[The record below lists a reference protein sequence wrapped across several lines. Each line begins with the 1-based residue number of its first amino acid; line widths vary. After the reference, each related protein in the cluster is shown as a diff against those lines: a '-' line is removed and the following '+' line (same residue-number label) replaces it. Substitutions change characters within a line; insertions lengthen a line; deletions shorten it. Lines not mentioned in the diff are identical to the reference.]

1 MPKIIINGKEIE
13 FEKGMTVLQACELAD
28 VEIPRFCYHEKLS
41 IAGNCRMC
49 LVELEKSPKPIA
61 SCAMPAAEGM
71 NIKTNTHL
79 VEKAR
84 KGVMEFLLANH
95 PLDCPVCDQGGEC
108 DLQDQS
114 MYYGVDK
121 SRFIEN
127 KRQVKEKYMGP
138 LIKTQMTRC
147 IHCTRCVRFAT
158 EVAGVPE
165 IGAIGRGE
173 NMEITT
179 YLEKAMES
187 ELSANVIDLCPVGAL
202 TSKPYAFEARP
213 WELKKTESIDV
224 MDAVGSNIRI
234 DTYNWEVKRIL
245 PRLNNDI
252 NEEWISD
259 KTRYSCD
266 GLLKQRL
273 DVPYIKKDNKLQ
285 KSNWDEAITLLADKI
300 QSINPNEI
308 GGHIGD
314 MVNMEN
320 ALSFKKLFAILK
332 SKNLEFREKKF
343 YINSSEK
350 INYIFNSSIK
360 GIEESDLILLIGSNP
375 RHEATMLNARIR
387 KTFVKKRIPIF
398 SIGDPGELTYDYT
411 VIGNTTDDLKKI
423 LDNEH
428 EFSKKLSSSNKPII
442 IIGESALEL
451 ESGKYIVEEVKN
463 FLKNNNF
470 ISKEWNAFNFLAQNA
485 STVGLIDLKVLSKED
500 EEKNSFF
507 EKLNKNQFKLL
518 YLLGSDNL
526 DIKKDNEFIVY
537 QGSHGDRGAEIA
549 DLVLPSAAF
558 TEQNGLFENLEGRVQ
573 ESKKASYPIGEALE
587 DWKIFNLILKKLG
600 KFNDLSKFDSLRK
613 EVLNLI
619 PNFTKLNELPN
630 FEEAQ
635 EVNTSSEFISESV
648 NIKNLDYFY
657 TNSISRA
664 SKTMSECRQ
673 IKQKLKKQEH
683 KYMIEYL
690 QILGQ
695 EVYKIVFLLVP
706 ILVSVAMIVWLDR
719 RVWGLVQKRRGP
731 NVVGPFGLFQ
741 TLADAL
747 KYIFKEII
755 IPASA
760 NKVVFI
766 LAPIVTMTLALV
778 AWAVIPMSEELVLSD
793 INVGILY
800 LFAVSSLGVYGIIM
814 GGWASNSKYPF
825 LGAIRSAAQMV
836 SYEVSIGIIIINVLL
851 CVGSLNLNDI
861 VIAQKNLWY
870 VIPLFPMFVIFFIS
884 ALAETNRPP
893 FDLPEAEAELVAG
906 YQTEYSG
913 MMYAMFWLGEYA
925 NILLMCAMG
934 SILFLGGWLPIMDVY
949 PLNIIPA
956 PIWMISKI
964 LFLFLLF
971 ALIKAIVPRYR
982 YDQLMRLGW
991 KIFLPFSLIYL
1002 VFTASFLFY
1011 FDKLPK
1017 VNF

>member
-1 MPKIIINGKEIE
+1 MPKITINGKEIE
-13 FEKGMTVLQACELAD
+13 FEKGMTVLQACELAE

-49 LVELEKSPKPIA
+49 LVEMEKSAKPIA

-71 NIKTNTHL
+71 NIKTNTTL

-121 SRFIEN
+121 SRFVEN
-127 KRQVKEKYMGP
+127 KRLVKEKYMGP

-224 MDAVGSNIRI
+224 MDAVGSNIRV

-245 PRLNNDI
+245 PRLNNNI

-285 KSNWDEAITLLADKI
+285 KSSWDEAISILASKFK
-300 QSINPNEI
+300 SINPSKI

-314 MVNMEN
+314 MVNLEN
-320 ALSFKKLFAILK
+320 ALSFKKFFKTLK
-332 SKNLEFREKKF
+332 ISNLEFRERKF

-360 GIEESDLILLIGSNP
+360 GIEESDLIVLIGTNP
-375 RHEATMLNARIR
+375 RFEASMLNARIR
-387 KTFVKKRIPIF
+387 KVFVKRKIPIF
-398 SIGDPGELTYDYT
+398 SLGDPGELTYEYKK
-411 VIGNTTDDLKKI
+411 IGKSTEDLKKI
-423 LDNEH
+423 LNEES
-428 EFSKKLSSSNKPII
+428 EFSKKLSLSKKPCI

-451 ESGKYIVEEVKN
+451 KSAKFIFEEIKD
-463 FLKNNNF
+463 FLKKKDF
-470 ISKEWNAFNFLAQNA
+470 IKKEWNAFNFLPQNA
-485 STVGLIDLKVLSKED
+485 STVGLIDLKILPKD
-500 EEKNSFF
+500 QEENFTFF
-507 EKLNKNQFKLL
+507 ENLKNNKFELL

-526 DIKKDNEFIVY
+526 EIKKNNEFIVY

-558 TEQNGLFENLEGRVQ
+558 TEQNGLYENLEGRVQ
-573 ESKKASYPIGEALE
+573 ECKKASYPIGDALE
-587 DWKIFNLILKKLG
+587 DWKIFNLILKKLN
-600 KFNDLSKFDSLRK
+600 KEDSLSNFDLLRK

-619 PNFTKLNELPN
+619 KNFTRLNELPS
-630 FEEAQ
+630 FQ
-635 EVNTSSEFISESV
+635 ESKFQKTSSDFINEEI
-648 NIKNLDYFY
+648 NIKQLDYFY

-664 SKTMSECRQ
+664 SKTMSECRKIRQ
-673 IKQKLKKQEH
+673 DSKKT
-683 KYMIEYL
+683 
-690 QILGQ
+690 GT
-695 EVYKIVFLLVP
+695 
-706 ILVSVAMIVWLDR
+706 D
-719 RVWGLVQKRRGP
+719 
-731 NVVGPFGLFQ
+731 
-741 TLADAL
+741 
-747 KYIFKEII
+747 
-755 IPASA
+755 
-760 NKVVFI
+760 
-766 LAPIVTMTLALV
+766 
-778 AWAVIPMSEELVLSD
+778 
-793 INVGILY
+793 
-800 LFAVSSLGVYGIIM
+800 
-814 GGWASNSKYPF
+814 
-825 LGAIRSAAQMV
+825 
-836 SYEVSIGIIIINVLL
+836 
-851 CVGSLNLNDI
+851 NL
-861 VIAQKNLWY
+861 
-870 VIPLFPMFVIFFIS
+870 
-884 ALAETNRPP
+884 
-893 FDLPEAEAELVAG
+893 
-906 YQTEYSG
+906 
-913 MMYAMFWLGEYA
+913 
-925 NILLMCAMG
+925 
-934 SILFLGGWLPIMDVY
+934 
-949 PLNIIPA
+949 
-956 PIWMISKI
+956 
-964 LFLFLLF
+964 
-971 ALIKAIVPRYR
+971 
-982 YDQLMRLGW
+982 
-991 KIFLPFSLIYL
+991 
-1002 VFTASFLFY
+1002 
-1011 FDKLPK
+1011 
-1017 VNF
+1017 